1 MSDKTNV
8 RLTDE
13 ERTESI
19 RMRVYKSASTSDLID
34 WLLKRHPEWKRAERD
49 QIQKALR
56 TCNPYHHQCSQKWKT
71 LHSDTFGHFRTQQ
84 ADIVE
89 TRRHKASDAFSDV
102 LERLSEVRDVPVET
116 TTDIVN
122 LTRAAVQILKD
133 ILPPPAPT
141 DPKHE
146 NNTESRHA
154 SFDPIER
161 ARQHAGTY

>member
-34 WLLKRHPEWKRAERD
+34 WLLKRHPQWKNVARE
-49 QIQKALR
+49 QIQRALR
-56 TCNPYHHQCSQKWKT
+56 TCNPYHSQCSQKWKI
-71 LHSDTFGHFRTQQ
+71 LHSVTFGHFRSQQ

-102 LERLSEVRDVPVET
+102 LGRLTEVSDVPIET
-116 TTDIVN
+116 TM
-122 LTRAAVQILKD
+122 L
-133 ILPPPAPT
+133 LPI
-141 DPKHE
+141 
-146 NNTESRHA
+146 S
-154 SFDPIER
+154 SI
-161 ARQHAGTY
+161 